1 MNKKLSVKMTA
12 CNKYQRLLEECGDA
26 LEMWNQQ
33 RAENCRS
40 RATGKETGDKL
51 LRLQANFAGACAVL
65 QNHAQNCSRC
75 QWVSRIEGR
84 HSENNSDALSD
95 STLYV

>member
-33 RAENCRS
+33 RAENRRS

-84 HSENNSDALSD
+84 HSENNSGALSD

>member
-84 HSENNSDALSD
+84 HSENNSDAFSD